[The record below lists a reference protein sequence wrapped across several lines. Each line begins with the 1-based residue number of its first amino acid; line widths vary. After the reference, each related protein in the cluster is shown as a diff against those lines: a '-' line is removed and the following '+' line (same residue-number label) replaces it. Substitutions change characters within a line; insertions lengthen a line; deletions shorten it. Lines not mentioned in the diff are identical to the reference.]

1 MENVINVEWQGN
13 MNFISNV
20 DGFQINMDAKP
31 ESGGNEKGCT
41 PKPLMLTALGGCTG
55 MDVISILKKM
65 KIKPDYFNLRINGL
79 LSEDL
84 PKHYIKLTVIYEFKG
99 NNLPFDKIE
108 KAVKLSIEKYCG
120 VLAVY
125 KKSMPVNYEIKIN
138 KN

>member
-1 MENVINVEWQGN
+1 MENEINVEWQGN
-13 MNFISNV
+13 MNFVSNI
-20 DGFQINMDAKP
+20 DGFQINLDAKH
-31 ESGGNEKGCT
+31 EAGGNNQGCT

-65 KIKPDYFNLRINGL
+65 KIIPAYFNVKVNGL
-79 LSEDL
+79 LSEEF
-84 PKHYIKLTVIYEFKG
+84 PKHYIKITLIYEFKG

-125 KKSMPVNYEIKIN
+125 KKAMPVNYEIKIN